1 MSSRFLFSLSLSS
14 LLALASCSDD
24 PSTIAETDNVTA
36 DDDDDDDST
45 ALTDEDDDSKT
56 ADASKPPRMD
66 AGRTDSGNPP
76 DEPKADAGDPPQTT
90 PDSGKTDAGKDDA
103 GNPPVMGEGECCDDG
118 DCLCHGP
125 VPSAP
130 TADKGP
136 FATKN
141 YIVRGVG
148 CVYYPDDPEA
158 KPPFA
163 AVTFSHGLGGSGGCS
178 ESSFQ
183 GGGWAPLLASWG
195 IVGMTIDTGA
205 GDQPNVR
212 GRKLN
217 AAVEALKMENTKSG
231 SPLMGKLA
239 GRYGTSGFSMG
250 GGGTSHATVTDKT
263 LLSSVAVMPY
273 GTARAGVQTPTL
285 VICGSMDNIANC
297 RSHGTPLY
305 AGIPDSVPKMRVTV
319 NDGHV
324 GQPSADRGAS
334 GRAGLAFQKVFLEG
348 DERWRPL
355 LTSIMANETNIQ

>member
-1 MSSRFLFSLSLSS
+1 MSVRILFPLSFSA
-14 LLALASCSDD
+14 LLALTACGDD
-24 PSTIAETDNVTA
+24 PKTARETDNATADEDEESPPAETD
-36 DDDDDDDST
+36 
-45 ALTDEDDDSKT
+45 DEAPKP
-56 ADASKPPRMD
+56 DASRPRLDATSRPDTGTTPPVDEPEDVDDGGNTPPVDTSD
-66 AGRTDSGNPP
+66 AGTDAA
-76 DEPKADAGDPPQTT
+76 KPQTGG
-90 PDSGKTDAGKDDA
+90 D
-103 GNPPVMGEGECCDDG
+103 GECCDDG

-125 VPSAP
+125 VPTAP

-141 YIVRGVG
+141 YVVPGVG
-148 CVYYPDDPEA
+148 CVYYPDDPDA

-163 AVTFSHGLGGSGGCS
+163 AVTFSHGFLGTGGCS

-195 IVGMTIDTGA
+195 IVGMTIDTG
-205 GDQPNVR
+205 GSDQPNVR

-217 AAVEALKMENTKSG
+217 AAVEALKTENTKSG

-273 GTARAGVQTPTL
+273 GPARSGVQTPTL
-285 VICGSMDNIANC
+285 VICGSSDGTAPC
-297 RSHGTPLY
+297 RSHGNPLY
-305 AGIPDSVPKMRVTV
+305 AGIADSVPKMRVTV
-319 NDGHV
+319 SDGHV
-324 GQPSADRGAS
+324 GQPSAGGGAS
-334 GRAGLAFQKVFLEG
+334 GRAGLAFHKVFLEG

-355 LTSIMANETNIQ
+355 LTSIMADETNIQ